1 MAMKRQTTFLR
12 LGMERLIAI
21 GLLAAT
27 SVVAAE
33 ERLPVLKV
41 GIEFYTNVVVT
52 SFSATDVYFS
62 HARGMGNAKLK
73 NLDAD
78 LQKRFRYDAAKA
90 GEVERKQAQAGAQ
103 YAMIIATNKP
113 PPRPPTVENAEPP
126 PAINDGDDPVAANLH
141 ARSFRGQP
149 APQLVVEKWI
159 TSPADVQGKFV
170 LLDFWATWCGP
181 CRQSIPH
188 LNELQAKFPDRLVVI
203 GLSDESETDIRR
215 MTNPRISYAVA
226 TDAQARTQRLVEVR
240 GIPHAM
246 LIDPKGIVRFEGM
259 PHYLQA
265 NALERLIAKY
275 SN

>member
-1 MAMKRQTTFLR
+1 
-12 LGMERLIAI
+12 MERLIAV

-27 SVVAAE
+27 PVVASE

-41 GIEFYTNVVVT
+41 GNEFYTNVVVT

-62 HARGMGNAKLK
+62 HARGMGNARLK
-73 NLDAD
+73 NLEAD
-78 LQKRFRYDAAKA
+78 LQKRFHYDAAKA
-90 GEVERKQAQAGAQ
+90 GEAERKQAEASAQ

-113 PPRPPTVENAEPP
+113 PPRVPEVENEETPPT
-126 PAINDGDDPVAANLH
+126 INDRDEPVVSNLH

-159 TSPADVQGKFV
+159 TPSADVQGKFV

-181 CRQSIPH
+181 CRRSIPH
-188 LNELQAKFPDRLVVI
+188 LNELQAKFQNRLVVI
-203 GLSDESETDIRR
+203 GLSDESEADIRQ
-215 MTNPRISYAVA
+215 MTSPQMNYTVA
-226 TDAQARTQRLVEVR
+226 TDPQARTKRMVEVR

-265 NALERLIAKY
+265 GDLERLIAKY